1 MEKEKEVSK
10 LQTNETDVL
19 KAIAF
24 YLVKVH
30 RIAPEGRKQK
40 KSKREIDKMALL
52 TVEYMQKNVDK
63 KVLDEYFSAKKLIE
77 K

>member
-1 MEKEKEVSK
+1 MENEKEVSK
-10 LQTNETDVL
+10 LEANETDVL

-40 KSKREIDKMALL
+40 KSAREIDKMALL

-63 KVLDEYFSAKKLIE
+63 KVLDDYFKAKKYIE
-77 K
+77 E